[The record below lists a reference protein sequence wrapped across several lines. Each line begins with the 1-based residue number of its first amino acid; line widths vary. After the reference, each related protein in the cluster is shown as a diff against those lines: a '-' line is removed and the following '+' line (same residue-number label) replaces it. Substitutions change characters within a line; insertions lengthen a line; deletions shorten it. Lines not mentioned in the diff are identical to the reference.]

1 MNQDK
6 DTKSFSHAYICI
18 FFHNFKPHI
27 LTFVVPIVQ
36 FYNDRPIVS
45 FLVETTSLYIHAQFE
60 LSNKNA
66 LTLQVLVTYI

>member
-1 MNQDK
+1 MNQNK
-6 DTKSFSHAYICI
+6 DTKSFLMHTSVF

-36 FYNDRPIVS
+36 FYNDRPFVS

-66 LTLQVLVTYI
+66 LTL